1 MSNQGAIGGRSRRR
15 IQGLTRDPHK
25 VQGFDVRLL
34 PGDGLR
40 LEAFMPSLDPAQ
52 WFGYGAVYR
61 GSAPVQT
68 AKRVEAPKGPD
79 EPPGNQ
85 IVLALTLHAM
95 RRIEAGE
102 AIIGFE
108 GVCIETIVLDNLMR
122 LLWPGDYAE
131 LCDAPQLQTIL
142 SRVSAHMGMRI
153 RDEEYLND
161 NIQQLTTRVVQE
173 ILDALNDSD
182 WRRLIWHGRMT

>member
-95 RRIEAGE
+95 RRIEAHE
-102 AIIGFE
+102 TEIGI
-108 GVCIETIVLDNLMR
+108 GGIELIVLDGLIR
-122 LLWPGDYAE
+122 LLWPNNYADT
-131 LCDAPQLQTIL
+131 CDAPQVQTIL
-142 SRVSAHMGMRI
+142 SRIGSYMGLRI
-153 RDEEYLND
+153 EDEEYLDVNT
-161 NIQQLTTRVVQE
+161 QRLAARVVQS
-173 ILDALNDSD
+173 ILDALNEPD